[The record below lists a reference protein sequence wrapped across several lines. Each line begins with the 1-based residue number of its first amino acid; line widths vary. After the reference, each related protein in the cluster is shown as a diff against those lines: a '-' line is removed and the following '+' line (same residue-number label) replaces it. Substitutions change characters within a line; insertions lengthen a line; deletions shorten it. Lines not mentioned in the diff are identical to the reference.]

1 LLSSKNLMPKRVWNN
16 KAGRTCLALV
26 LLVFL
31 ITGCAGLPPIY
42 TVVSGAGTYVVRKGD
57 SLYSIAFRYGLD
69 YKSLARING
78 VRSPYTIYAG
88 QSIRLRGS
96 SKLPKKDSGP
106 VAVQPSSKPPSKAS
120 LASKAPRAPSALVTS
135 WRWPLKGEVINRFS
149 LVQPVNKG
157 IDIAGGIGDS
167 VTVVA
172 DGVVVY
178 AGGNLRGYGE
188 LVIVK
193 HNDSFLSAYGNNE
206 KMLVQEGQKVKA
218 GKSIARVGKTAAN
231 DVMLHF
237 EIRVDGKPVDPL
249 KYLPAR

>member
-1 LLSSKNLMPKRVWNN
+1 MLSSKNRMPKRTWNN
-16 KAGRTCLALV
+16 KTGRAGLILL

-42 TVVSGAGTYVVRKGD
+42 TVAGGTGTYVVRKGD

-78 VRSPYTIYAG
+78 VRPPYTIYVG
-88 QSIRLRGS
+88 QTIRLRGS
-96 SKLPKKDSGP
+96 AKLPEKDSAP
-106 VAVQPSSKPPSKAS
+106 VATTSPRRSPSKVSKPP
-120 LASKAPRAPSALVTS
+120 PTPSAPISS
-135 WRWPLKGEVINRFS
+135 WRWPLKGEVISPFS
-149 LVQPVNKG
+149 LAQPVNKG
-157 IDIAGGIGDS
+157 IDIAGDIGD
-167 VTVVA
+167 TVRAAA

-178 AGGNLRGYGE
+178 AGGNLRGYGQ

-206 KMLVQEGQKVKA
+206 KMLVKEGEKVKA

-231 DVMLHF
+231 VEMLHF
-237 EIRVDGKPVDPL
+237 EIRREGKPVDPL
-249 KYLPAR
+249 KYLPAQQP

>member
-1 LLSSKNLMPKRVWNN
+1 MLSLKNLMPKRIWNN
-16 KAGRTCLALV
+16 KVGRNGLALL

-42 TVVSGAGTYVVRKGD
+42 TVIGGAGTYVVRKGD

-78 VRSPYTIYAG
+78 VRHPYTIYAG

-96 SKLPKKDSGP
+96 AKVREKDGGP
-106 VAVQPSSKPPSKAS
+106 VWTKSSSKTPSK
-120 LASKAPRAPSALVTS
+120 ASKAPRAPSALVGS
-135 WRWPLKGEVINRFS
+135 WRWPLKGRVINRFS

-157 IDIAGGIGDS
+157 IDIAGGKGD
-167 VTVVA
+167 TVKVAA

-178 AGGNLRGYGE
+178 AGGNLRGYGQ

-206 KMLVQEGQKVKA
+206 KMLVQEGEKVKA
-218 GKSIARVGKTAAN
+218 GKAIARVGKTAAD

-237 EIRVDGKPVDPL
+237 EIRRDGKPVDPL
-249 KYLPAR
+249 KYLPTL

>member
-1 LLSSKNLMPKRVWNN
+1 MWNN
-16 KAGRTCLALV
+16 KTERTGPVLL

-42 TVVSGAGTYVVRKGD
+42 TMAGGTGTYVVRKGD

-78 VRSPYTIYAG
+78 VRPPYTIYVN

-96 SKLPKKDSGP
+96 GKLPEKDAGP
-106 VAVQPSSKPPSKAS
+106 GSTQSPSKSSSTPLSKRPGAHIVPTAS
-120 LASKAPRAPSALVTS
+120 VAS
-135 WRWPLKGEVINRFS
+135 WRWPLKGRVLNRFS

-157 IDIAGGIGDS
+157 IDIAGDIGDT
-167 VTVVA
+167 VTASA

-178 AGGNLRGYGE
+178 AGGNLKGYGQ

-193 HNDSFLSAYGNNE
+193 HNDNFLSAYGNNE
-206 KMLVQEGQKVKA
+206 KMLVKEGEKVRA
-218 GKSIARVGKTAAN
+218 GKSIARVGKSVAN
-231 DVMLHF
+231 VEMLHF
-237 EIRVDGKPVDPL
+237 EIRRDGKPVDPL

>member
-1 LLSSKNLMPKRVWNN
+1 MPKGIWNN
-16 KAGRTCLALV
+16 KTGRTGLV
-26 LLVFL
+26 LLLLVFL

-42 TVVSGAGTYVVRKGD
+42 TVAGGTGTYVVRKGD

-78 VRSPYTIYAG
+78 VRSPYTIYVD
-88 QSIRLRGS
+88 QLIRLRVS
-96 SKLPKKDSGP
+96 AKSPKKDSAP
-106 VAVQPSSKPPSKAS
+106 VATQSSTRPPSKV
-120 LASKAPRAPSALVTS
+120 SKAPPAPSALVAS

-157 IDIAGGIGDS
+157 IDIAGDIGD
-167 VTVVA
+167 TVRAAA

-178 AGGNLRGYGE
+178 AGGNLRGYGQ

-206 KMLVQEGQKVKA
+206 KMLVKEGEKVKA

-231 DVMLHF
+231 VEMLHF
-237 EIRVDGKPVDPL
+237 EIRRDGKPVDPL
-249 KYLPAR
+249 RYLPTR

>member
-1 LLSSKNLMPKRVWNN
+1 MLSSKNLVPKSILNN
-16 KAGRTCLALV
+16 KAGRSGLALL

-42 TVVSGAGTYVVRKGD
+42 TVSGVTGTYLVRKGD

-69 YKSLARING
+69 YKSLARINR
-78 VRSPYTIYAG
+78 VRPPYTIYVG

-96 SKLPKKDSGP
+96 AKLRKKDSGP
-106 VAVQPSSKPPSKAS
+106 VATEPPSKPPSKG
-120 LASKAPRAPSALVTS
+120 SKAPRAPNALVSS
-135 WRWPLKGEVINRFS
+135 WRWPLEGGVINRFS

-157 IDIAGGIGDS
+157 IDIAGGIGDA
-167 VTVVA
+167 VTVAA

-178 AGGNLRGYGE
+178 AGGNLRGYGQ

-206 KMLVQEGQKVKA
+206 KMLVQEGERVKA
-218 GKSIARVGKTAAN
+218 GKPIARMGETAAN

-237 EIRVDGKPVDPL
+237 EIRRDGKPVDPL
-249 KYLPAR
+249 KYLPTR

>member
-1 LLSSKNLMPKRVWNN
+1 LVLL
-16 KAGRTCLALV
+16 

-42 TVVSGAGTYVVRKGD
+42 TVAGGTGTYVVRKGD

-78 VRSPYTIYAG
+78 VRSPYTIYVD
-88 QSIRLRGS
+88 QLIRLRVS
-96 SKLPKKDSGP
+96 AKSPKKDSAP
-106 VAVQPSSKPPSKAS
+106 VATQSSTRPPSKV
-120 LASKAPRAPSALVTS
+120 SKAPPAPSALVAS

-157 IDIAGGIGDS
+157 IDIAGDIGD
-167 VTVVA
+167 TVRAAA

-178 AGGNLRGYGE
+178 AGGNLRGYGQ

-193 HNDSFLSAYGNNE
+193 NNDSFLSAYGNNE
-206 KMLVQEGQKVKA
+206 KMLVKEGEKVKA

-231 DVMLHF
+231 VEMLHF
-237 EIRVDGKPVDPL
+237 EIRRDGKPVDPL
-249 KYLPAR
+249 RYLPTR

>member
-1 LLSSKNLMPKRVWNN
+1 MVLL
-16 KAGRTCLALV
+16 

-42 TVVSGAGTYVVRKGD
+42 TVAGGTGTYVVRKGD

-78 VRSPYTIYAG
+78 VRSPYTIYVD
-88 QSIRLRGS
+88 QLIRLRVS
-96 SKLPKKDSGP
+96 AKSPKKDSAP
-106 VAVQPSSKPPSKAS
+106 VATQSSTRPPSKV
-120 LASKAPRAPSALVTS
+120 SKAPPAPSALVAS

-149 LVQPVNKG
+149 LAQPANKG
-157 IDIAGGIGDS
+157 IDIAGDLGD
-167 VTVVA
+167 TVRAAA

-178 AGGNLRGYGE
+178 AGGNLRGYGQ

-193 HNDSFLSAYGNNE
+193 NNDSFLSAYGNNE
-206 KMLVQEGQKVKA
+206 KMLVKEGEKVKA

-231 DVMLHF
+231 VEMLHF
-237 EIRVDGKPVDPL
+237 EIRRDGKPVDPL
-249 KYLPAR
+249 RYLPTR

>member
-1 LLSSKNLMPKRVWNN
+1 MPKGIWNN
-16 KAGRTCLALV
+16 KTGRTGLV
-26 LLVFL
+26 LLLLVFL

-42 TVVSGAGTYVVRKGD
+42 TVAGGTGTYVVRKGD

-78 VRSPYTIYAG
+78 VRSPYTIYVD
-88 QSIRLRGS
+88 QLIRLRVS
-96 SKLPKKDSGP
+96 AKSPKKDSAP
-106 VAVQPSSKPPSKAS
+106 VATQSSTRPPSKV
-120 LASKAPRAPSALVTS
+120 SKAPPAPSALVAS

-149 LVQPVNKG
+149 LAQPVNKG
-157 IDIAGGIGDS
+157 IDIAGDIGD
-167 VTVVA
+167 TVRAAA

-178 AGGNLRGYGE
+178 AGGNLRGYGQ

-206 KMLVQEGQKVKA
+206 KMLVKEGEKVKA

-231 DVMLHF
+231 VEMLHF
-237 EIRVDGKPVDPL
+237 EIRRDGKPVDPL
-249 KYLPAR
+249 RYLPTR

>member
-1 LLSSKNLMPKRVWNN
+1 MPKRIWNN
-16 KAGRTCLALV
+16 NAGRIGLAL

-31 ITGCAGLPPIY
+31 ITGCAGLSPIH
-42 TVVSGAGTYVVRKGD
+42 TVAGGTGTYLVKKGD

-78 VRSPYTIYAG
+78 VGPPYTIYAG
-88 QSIRLRGS
+88 QPIRLRGS
-96 SKLPKKDSGP
+96 AKLRKKDGGP
-106 VAVQPSSKPPSKAS
+106 VAAQSSSKPSSK
-120 LASKAPRAPSALVTS
+120 ASKAPRAPNALVAN
-135 WRWPLKGEVINRFS
+135 WRWPLKGKVINRFS

-157 IDIAGGIGDS
+157 IDIAGGLGET

-178 AGGNLRGYGE
+178 AGGNLRGYGQ

-218 GKSIARVGKTAAN
+218 GKAIAQVGKSAAN

-237 EIRVDGKPVDPL
+237 EIRRDGKPVDPL
-249 KYLPAR
+249 KYLPVR

>member
-1 LLSSKNLMPKRVWNN
+1 MPERMWNN
-16 KAGRTCLALV
+16 KTERTVPVLL

-42 TVVSGAGTYVVRKGD
+42 TMAGGTGTYVVRKGD

-78 VRSPYTIYAG
+78 VRPPYTIYVN

-96 SKLPKKDSGP
+96 AKSPEKDAGPGATQSSSKS
-106 VAVQPSSKPPSKAS
+106 SSKPLSKRPAAPIVPKAS
-120 LASKAPRAPSALVTS
+120 VAS
-135 WRWPLKGEVINRFS
+135 WRWPLKGRVLNRFS

-157 IDIAGGIGDS
+157 IDIAGDIGDM
-167 VTVVA
+167 VTASA

-178 AGGNLRGYGE
+178 AGGNLKGYGQ

-193 HNDSFLSAYGNNE
+193 HNDNFLSAYGNNE
-206 KMLVQEGQKVKA
+206 KMLVKEGEKVRA
-218 GKSIARVGKTAAN
+218 GKSIARVGKSVAN
-231 DVMLHF
+231 VEMLHF
-237 EIRVDGKPVDPL
+237 EIRRDGKPVDPL

>member
-1 LLSSKNLMPKRVWNN
+1 MPKGIWNN
-16 KAGRTCLALV
+16 KTGRTGLV
-26 LLVFL
+26 LLLLVFL

-42 TVVSGAGTYVVRKGD
+42 TVAGGTGTYVVRKGD

-78 VRSPYTIYAG
+78 VRSPYTIYVD
-88 QSIRLRGS
+88 QLIRLRVS
-96 SKLPKKDSGP
+96 AKSPKKDSAP
-106 VAVQPSSKPPSKAS
+106 VATQSSTRPPSKV
-120 LASKAPRAPSALVTS
+120 SKAPPAPSALVAS

-157 IDIAGGIGDS
+157 IDIAGDIGD
-167 VTVVA
+167 TVRAAA

-178 AGGNLRGYGE
+178 AGGNLRGYGQ

-193 HNDSFLSAYGNNE
+193 NNDSFLSAYGNNE
-206 KMLVQEGQKVKA
+206 KMLVKEGEKVKA

-231 DVMLHF
+231 VEMLHF
-237 EIRVDGKPVDPL
+237 EIRRDGKPVDPL
-249 KYLPAR
+249 RYLPTR

>member
-1 LLSSKNLMPKRVWNN
+1 MPKGIWNN
-16 KAGRTCLALV
+16 KTGRTGLV
-26 LLVFL
+26 LLLLVFL

-42 TVVSGAGTYVVRKGD
+42 TVAGGTGTYVVRKGD

-78 VRSPYTIYAG
+78 VRSPYTIYVD
-88 QSIRLRGS
+88 QLIRLRVS
-96 SKLPKKDSGP
+96 AKSPKKDSAP
-106 VAVQPSSKPPSKAS
+106 VATQSSTRPPSKV
-120 LASKAPRAPSALVTS
+120 SKAPPAPSALVAS

-149 LVQPVNKG
+149 LAQPVNKG
-157 IDIAGGIGDS
+157 IDIAGDIGD
-167 VTVVA
+167 TVKAAA

-178 AGGNLRGYGE
+178 AGGNLRGYGQ

-206 KMLVQEGQKVKA
+206 KMLVKEGEKVKA

-231 DVMLHF
+231 VEMLHF
-237 EIRVDGKPVDPL
+237 EIRRDGKPVDPL
-249 KYLPAR
+249 RYLPTR

>member
-1 LLSSKNLMPKRVWNN
+1 MVLL
-16 KAGRTCLALV
+16 

-42 TVVSGAGTYVVRKGD
+42 TVAGGTGTYVVRKGD

-78 VRSPYTIYAG
+78 VRSPYTIYVD
-88 QSIRLRGS
+88 QLIRLRVS
-96 SKLPKKDSGP
+96 AKSPKKDSAP
-106 VAVQPSSKPPSKAS
+106 VATQSSTRPPSKV
-120 LASKAPRAPSALVTS
+120 SKAPPAPSALVAS

-157 IDIAGGIGDS
+157 IDIAGDIGD
-167 VTVVA
+167 TVRAAA

-178 AGGNLRGYGE
+178 AGGNLRGYGQ

-193 HNDSFLSAYGNNE
+193 NNDSFLSAYGNNE
-206 KMLVQEGQKVKA
+206 KMLVKEGEKVKA

-231 DVMLHF
+231 VEMLHF
-237 EIRVDGKPVDPL
+237 EIRRDGKPVDPL
-249 KYLPAR
+249 RYLPTR

>member
-1 LLSSKNLMPKRVWNN
+1 MLSSKNLVPKSILNN
-16 KAGRTCLALV
+16 KAGRPGLALL

-42 TVVSGAGTYVVRKGD
+42 TVSGVTGTYLVREGD

-69 YKSLARING
+69 YKSLARINR
-78 VRSPYTIYAG
+78 VLPPYTIYAG

-96 SKLPKKDSGP
+96 AKLLKKDSGP
-106 VAVQPSSKPPSKAS
+106 VAARPILKPPSKGA
-120 LASKAPRAPSALVTS
+120 KAPRAPNALVSS
-135 WRWPLKGEVINRFS
+135 WRWPLEGGVINRFS

-157 IDIAGGIGDS
+157 IDIAGGIGDT
-167 VTVVA
+167 VTVAA

-178 AGGNLRGYGE
+178 AGGNLRGYGQ

-193 HNDSFLSAYGNNE
+193 HNDSFLSAYGNNK
-206 KMLVQEGQKVKA
+206 KMLVQEGQRVKA
-218 GKSIARVGKTAAN
+218 GKPIARVGKTAAN

-237 EIRVDGKPVDPL
+237 EIRRDGKPVDPM

>member
-1 LLSSKNLMPKRVWNN
+1 MPKGIWNN
-16 KAGRTCLALV
+16 KTGRTGLV
-26 LLVFL
+26 LLLLVFL

-42 TVVSGAGTYVVRKGD
+42 TVAGGTGTYVVRKGD

-78 VRSPYTIYAG
+78 VRSPYTIYVD
-88 QSIRLRGS
+88 QLIRLRVS
-96 SKLPKKDSGP
+96 AKSPKKDSAP
-106 VAVQPSSKPPSKAS
+106 VATQSSTRPPSKV
-120 LASKAPRAPSALVTS
+120 SKAPPAPSALVAS

-149 LVQPVNKG
+149 LAQPVNKG
-157 IDIAGGIGDS
+157 IDIAGDLGD
-167 VTVVA
+167 TVRAAA

-178 AGGNLRGYGE
+178 AGGNLRGYGQ

-206 KMLVQEGQKVKA
+206 KMLVKEGEKVKA

-231 DVMLHF
+231 VEMLHF
-237 EIRVDGKPVDPL
+237 EIRRDGKPVDPL
-249 KYLPAR
+249 RYLPTR

>member
-1 LLSSKNLMPKRVWNN
+1 LLSSKNLMPKRIWNN
-16 KAGRTCLALV
+16 KAGRTGLALV

-42 TVVSGAGTYVVRKGD
+42 TVAGGTGTYVVRKGD

-69 YKSLARING
+69 YKSLARIN
-78 VRSPYTIYAG
+78 RIRPPYTIYTG
-88 QSIRLRGS
+88 QSLRLRGS
-96 SKLPKKDSGP
+96 AKLPKKDGGP
-106 VAVQPSSKPPSKAS
+106 VATQSSSKQLSK
-120 LASKAPRAPSALVTS
+120 ASKAPRGPSAVVAS
-135 WRWPLKGEVINRFS
+135 WRWPLKGGVINRFS

-157 IDIAGGIGDS
+157 IDIAGGVGDT
-167 VTVVA
+167 VTVAA

-178 AGGNLRGYGE
+178 AGGNLRGYGQ

-206 KMLVQEGQKVKA
+206 KMLVQEGEKVKA
-218 GKSIARVGKTAAN
+218 GKPIARVGKTVAN

>member
-1 LLSSKNLMPKRVWNN
+1 MPKRIWNN
-16 KAGRTCLALV
+16 KTGRTGLV
-26 LLVFL
+26 LLLVVFL

-42 TVVSGAGTYVVRKGD
+42 TVAGGTGTYVVRKGD

-78 VRSPYTIYAG
+78 VRPPYTIYVD
-88 QSIRLRGS
+88 QLIRLRVS
-96 SKLPKKDSGP
+96 AKSPKKDSAP
-106 VAVQPSSKPPSKAS
+106 VATQSSTRPPSKV
-120 LASKAPRAPSALVTS
+120 SKAPPAPSALVAS

-149 LVQPVNKG
+149 LAQPVNKG
-157 IDIAGGIGDS
+157 IDIAGDIGD
-167 VTVVA
+167 TVRVAA

-178 AGGNLRGYGE
+178 AGGNLRGYGQ

-206 KMLVQEGQKVKA
+206 KMLVKEGEKVKA

-231 DVMLHF
+231 VEMLHF
-237 EIRVDGKPVDPL
+237 EIRQDGKPVDPL
-249 KYLPAR
+249 RYLPTR

>member
-1 LLSSKNLMPKRVWNN
+1 MPKRIWNN
-16 KAGRTCLALV
+16 KTGRTGLAPL

-31 ITGCAGLPPIY
+31 IAGCAGLPPIY
-42 TVVSGAGTYVVRKGD
+42 TIESGTGTYVVRKGD

-69 YKSLARING
+69 YKILARING
-78 VRSPYTIYAG
+78 VRPPYTIYVN

-96 SKLPKKDSGP
+96 AQLPKKGGGSL
-106 VAVQPSSKPPSKAS
+106 ATKSSSKPPSKAS
-120 LASKAPRAPSALVTS
+120 KTPRAPSAPVAR
-135 WRWPLKGEVINRFS
+135 WRWPVKGEVISRFS

-157 IDIAGGIGDS
+157 IDIAGDSGDA
-167 VTVVA
+167 VMAAA

-178 AGGNLRGYGE
+178 AGGNLRGYGQ

-193 HNDSFLSAYGNNE
+193 HNDNFLSAYGNNE
-206 KMLVQEGQKVKA
+206 KMLVKEGQKVKA

-231 DVMLHF
+231 VGMLHF
-237 EIRVDGKPVDPL
+237 EIRRDGKPVDPL

>member
-1 LLSSKNLMPKRVWNN
+1 MVLL
-16 KAGRTCLALV
+16 

-42 TVVSGAGTYVVRKGD
+42 TVAGGTGMYVVRKGD

-78 VRSPYTIYAG
+78 VRSPYTIYVD
-88 QSIRLRGS
+88 QLIRLRVS
-96 SKLPKKDSGP
+96 AKSPKKDSAP
-106 VAVQPSSKPPSKAS
+106 VATQSSTRPPSKV
-120 LASKAPRAPSALVTS
+120 SKAPPAPSALVAS

-157 IDIAGGIGDS
+157 IDIAGDIGD
-167 VTVVA
+167 TVRAAA

-178 AGGNLRGYGE
+178 AGGNLRGYGQ

-206 KMLVQEGQKVKA
+206 KMLVKEGEKVKA

-231 DVMLHF
+231 VEMLHF
-237 EIRVDGKPVDPL
+237 EIRRDGKPVDPL
-249 KYLPAR
+249 RYLPTR

>member
-1 LLSSKNLMPKRVWNN
+1 MVLL
-16 KAGRTCLALV
+16 

-42 TVVSGAGTYVVRKGD
+42 TVAGGTGTYVVRKGD

-78 VRSPYTIYAG
+78 VRSPYTIYVD
-88 QSIRLRGS
+88 QLIRLRVS
-96 SKLPKKDSGP
+96 AKSPKKDSAP
-106 VAVQPSSKPPSKAS
+106 VATQSSTRPPSKV
-120 LASKAPRAPSALVTS
+120 SKAPPAPSALVAS

-157 IDIAGGIGDS
+157 IDIAGDIGD
-167 VTVVA
+167 TVRAAA

-178 AGGNLRGYGE
+178 AGGNLRGYGQ

-206 KMLVQEGQKVKA
+206 KMLVKEGEKVKA

-231 DVMLHF
+231 VEMLHF
-237 EIRVDGKPVDPL
+237 EIRRDGKPVDPL
-249 KYLPAR
+249 RYLPTR